1 MKRLLAILVAA
12 TMVLSVFAMTIVVSA
27 NTAELTVN
35 SAEGTAV
42 IDGVMDDA
50 YSAATPV
57 EFTQCGKDNGGG
69 AVLDTPKAT
78 GYIINDADGVY
89 VFISVND
96 TDIDNTSTNNYEQ
109 DSVEVFFMSDNSKT
123 QWRIHY
129 DGTVDAD
136 SGLPAVEGTDFA
148 CAMTDAG
155 YDVEVKIPITDV
167 QDNQIQMVLQ
177 INSAAAGKREAT
189 VHIAGHTDG
198 DLAYQRNT
206 RQDTAYDG
214 WWTLQLVGEF
224 ENTRVDPVEEPA
236 ELTVKNY
243 SVLRDAQV
251 FVQLYTQ
258 DKVSWGW
265 HGVGTGEGMSV
276 GGSVT
281 PEGFTNLFAP
291 VYEYTAEETAD
302 WTSLPIF
309 ALQIGDSGYLEPS
322 IKNDDGS
329 YKDSGTVGD
338 SGRYKFTYSDITVKA
353 NGYNDV
359 VVPGGEIVAKWT
371 AKSEGSYPSG
381 TASTVDLIGPA
392 AEQLGLDTQGAC
404 TWLANVTDVNVTV
417 NFDQIE
423 LLTLEDI
430 NAFEETLGA
439 LEQTFVDESLAEYTT
454 KVNDALA
461 AATKEG
467 ATVEE
472 IQTALDDATKAIN
485 RAKTEVKNAGYA
497 EDGTAGTYIA
507 ETLTPVLDQIQS
519 ALDAAQAAAAP
530 VEEEA
535 PAEAPAGDEAPA
547 ETPSSSSEGGS
558 STGIIIGVVVVIV
571 VVVAAVIGIVL
582 GKKKKS

>member
-1 MKRLLAILVAA
+1 MKRILAVLVAA
-12 TMVLSVFAMTIVVSA
+12 TMILSIFAMTTVA
-27 NTAELTVN
+27 NAATADLIVN

-42 IDGVMDDA
+42 IDGVKDDSYA
-50 YSAATPV
+50 AATPV

-89 VFISVND
+89 VFINVND
-96 TDIDNTSTNNYEQ
+96 TDIDNTSANNYEQ
-109 DSVEVFFMSDNSKT
+109 DSVEVFFMADNAKT

-155 YDVEVKIPITDV
+155 YDVEVKVPITDV
-167 QDNQIQMVLQ
+167 LDNQIQMVLQ

-224 ENTRVDPVEEPA
+224 EDTRVDPVEEPV

-243 SVLRDAQV
+243 NVLKNASVM
-251 FVQLYTQ
+251 VQLYTQ

-265 HGVGTGEGMSV
+265 HGVGTNATMTV

-281 PEGFTNLFAP
+281 PEGFTGMFAP
-291 VYEYTAEETAD
+291 VYEYTAEETSD
-302 WTSLPIF
+302 WTVLPIF
-309 ALQIGDSGYLEPS
+309 AVQIGDNGYLEPS

-329 YKDSGTVGD
+329 FKDSGTVGD

-353 NGYNDV
+353 NGYDDV
-359 VVPGGEIVAKWT
+359 VIPGGEIVAKWT
-371 AKSEGSYPSG
+371 AKSEGSYTSG
-381 TASTVDLIGPA
+381 TANTIDLIGPA
-392 AEQLGLDTQGAC
+392 SEQLGLDVQGAC
-404 TWLANVTDVNVTV
+404 TWLANVTDVNITV
-417 NFDQIE
+417 NYDEIE
-423 LLTLEDI
+423 LLTLDDI
-430 NAFEETLGA
+430 TAFEATLGE
-439 LEQTFVDESLAEYTT
+439 LEQAFIDESLAEYTT
-454 KVNDALA
+454 RVNDALT

-467 ATVEE
+467 ATAEE
-472 IQTALDDATKAIN
+472 IQSALDDAQKAIN

-497 EDGTAGTYIA
+497 EDGVAGKYITD
-507 ETLTPVLDQIQS
+507 TLTPVLDQIQE
-519 ALDAAQAAAAP
+519 ALDAANAAAAP
-530 VEEEA
+530 AEPEEPAAPEADAAEEA
-535 PAEAPAGDEAPA
+535 PAEAPA
-547 ETPSSSSEGGS
+547 SSSSGS
-558 STGIIIGVVVVIV
+558 NTGVIVGVVIAIV
-571 VVVAAVIGIVL
+571 VVVAVVVAVVL
-582 GKKKKS
+582 AKKKK